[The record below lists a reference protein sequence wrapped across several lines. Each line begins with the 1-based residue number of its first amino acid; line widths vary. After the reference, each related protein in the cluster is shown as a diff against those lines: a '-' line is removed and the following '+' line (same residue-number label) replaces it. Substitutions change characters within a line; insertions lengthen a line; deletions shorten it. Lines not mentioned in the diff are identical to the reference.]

1 MDIYR
6 NLMVGSVNKAILL
19 GNLGRDPEIRSMQ
32 SGAKMASF
40 SIATSKR
47 WKDKNTQEQKEKTSW
62 HNIVVFGDGLVDIVE
77 KYVKKGSKIY
87 VEGEIQTRKWQDKD
101 GNDRYTTEVI
111 LQGYNSNLTLLD
123 SRNNPQMSSN
133 NADQIDQSKT
143 IEDNSFGSQS
153 NDSDDLDEDI
163 PF

>member
-6 NLMVGSVNKAILL
+6 NLMVGSVNKTILL

-87 VEGEIQTRKWQDKD
+87 VEGELQTRKWQDKD

-111 LQGYNSNLTLLD
+111 LQGYNCNLTLLD
-123 SRNNPQMSSN
+123 NRNSSQSIGEN
-133 NADQIDQSKT
+133 NNNIEQKDT
-143 IEDNSFGSQS
+143 IENDSFNQQS
-153 NDSDDLDEDI
+153 SDSDDMDEDI

>member
-6 NLMVGSVNKAILL
+6 KCMVGSVNKAILL

-32 SGAKMASF
+32 SGSKMASF

-47 WKDKNTQEQKEKTSW
+47 WKDRNTQEQKEKTSW

-87 VEGEIQTRKWQDKD
+87 IEGELQTRKWQDKE
-101 GNDRYTTEVI
+101 GSDRYTTEVI
-111 LQGYNSNLTLLD
+111 LQGYNCNLTLLD
-123 SRNNPQMSSN
+123 NRNNSQISSESS
-133 NADQIDQSKT
+133 DQIDQSKS
-143 IEDNSFGSQS
+143 IDDNSTVSQNS
-153 NDSDDLDEDI
+153 DSDDLDEDI

>member
-6 NLMVGSVNKAILL
+6 NRMVGSVNKAILL

-47 WKDKNTQEQKEKTSW
+47 WKDRNTQEQKEKTSW

-123 SRNNPQMSSN
+123 NRNNPQINSN
-133 NADQIDQSKT
+133 NTDQIDQSKSM
-143 IEDNSFGSQS
+143 EDNSFGSQS
-153 NDSDDLDEDI
+153 SDSDDLDEDI

>member
-1 MDIYR
+1 
-6 NLMVGSVNKAILL
+6 MVGSVNKTILL

-32 SGAKMASF
+32 SGSKMASF

-47 WKDKNTQEQKEKTSW
+47 WKDRNTQEQKEKTSW

-87 VEGEIQTRKWQDKD
+87 IEGELQTRKWQDKD

-111 LQGYNSNLTLLD
+111 LQGYNCNLTLLD
-123 SRNNPQMSSN
+123 NRNNSQMSN
-133 NADQIDQSKT
+133 DNAGQIEDSKS
-143 IEDNSFGSQS
+143 IEDNSFESKNS
-153 NDSDDLDEDI
+153 DSIDMDEDI

>member
-47 WKDKNTQEQKEKTSW
+47 WKDRNTQEQKEKTSW

-101 GNDRYTTEVI
+101 GNDRYSTEVI

-123 SRNNPQMSSN
+123 NRNNPQMSSN
-133 NADQIDQSKT
+133 KSDEMDQSKS